1 MTLARIIAI
10 AVLAHMAFVA
20 ARLTASLYALANHA
34 STFTVGVI
42 MALFSLVPMLIAV
55 RAGRWLDAVGARRP
69 VLIGMLLILAGVL
82 LPAAFPYATA
92 DLAPLLVAAALI
104 GTGQTL
110 TMLSI
115 QKVVGDRADPNRRAV
130 AFSWLAL
137 GASVSGFT
145 GPVLSGLFID
155 SFGHRATFGA
165 LMGVM
170 LLALAFAWV
179 NRGLLPARE
188 GRVSGPEP
196 MHPFELLKHTELRH
210 VLIATA
216 LVSMSWDL
224 QTFVIPVH
232 GTRVGLSASEIG
244 FVLGSFAV
252 ATFTI
257 RLAMPRLSQRFT
269 EWQVLTY
276 TLFCATLAF
285 GLFPFFSSLVPLMV
299 VAFLLG
305 LGLAPAR
312 AQDPIVFGVIVPLS
326 LPLQV
331 VHAQAVH
338 QHDADVGAA
347 RRSGCSRAAGAG
359 VRILSRTE
367 APGHD
372 GEDGGVS
379 TRPAWST
386 GTEVRAGHHAAAS
399 RLGRKICTLAGS
411 WLLAPGSSF
420 RSRWP
425 SCPRGPSGRPSCS
438 SKCNRSAT

>member
-42 MALFSLVPMLIAV
+42 MALFSLVPMLLAV

-69 VLIGMLLILAGVL
+69 VLIGTLLIFGGVL
-82 LPAAFPYATA
+82 LPAAFSYATA

-110 TMLSI
+110 IMLSV
-115 QKVVGDRADPNRRAV
+115 QKVVGDRADPNRRAA

-137 GASVSGFT
+137 GASISGFT
-145 GPVLSGLFID
+145 GPVMSGLLID
-155 SFGHRATFGA
+155 SFGHRATFGV
-165 LMGVM
+165 LVGLM
-170 LLALAFAWV
+170 LLALAFVWG
-179 NRGLLPARE
+179 NRALLPARE

-196 MHPFELLKHTELRH
+196 MHPLELLKHTELRH

-257 RLAMPRLSQRFT
+257 RLAMPWLSQRFT

-285 GLFPFFSSLVPLMV
+285 GLFPFFSSLSPLIA

-305 LGLAPAR
+305 LGLGA
-312 AQDPIVFGVIVPLS
+312 AQPNVMSLVHSRSPQGRVGEALGLRSMIIHSSQVS
-326 LPLQV
+326 LPLV
-331 VHAQAVH
+331 FGAFGSVL
-338 QHDADVGAA
+338 GAA
-347 RRSGCSRAAGAG
+347 AMFWTMAVLVCTGGVAAVRWGKHRRAA
-359 VRILSRTE
+359 T
-367 APGHD
+367 
-372 GEDGGVS
+372 
-379 TRPAWST
+379 
-386 GTEVRAGHHAAAS
+386 
-399 RLGRKICTLAGS
+399 
-411 WLLAPGSSF
+411 
-420 RSRWP
+420 
-425 SCPRGPSGRPSCS
+425 PRHQT
-438 SKCNRSAT
+438 A

>member
-20 ARLTASLYALANHA
+20 ARMTASLYALANHA

-55 RAGRWLDAVGARRP
+55 RVGRWLDAVGPRRP
-69 VLIGMLLILAGVL
+69 TLTGALLILGGAL
-82 LPAAFPYATA
+82 LPAIFPYANA
-92 DLAPLLVAAALI
+92 DVAPLLVAAALI

-115 QKVVGDRADPNRRAV
+115 QKVVGDRADPNRRAA

-145 GPVLSGLFID
+145 GPVLSGLLID

-170 LLALAFAWV
+170 LLALSFAWV

-188 GRVSGPEP
+188 GTVTGPEP

-224 QTFVIPVH
+224 QTFVIPVQ

-244 FVLGSFAV
+244 FVLGGFAL

-257 RLAMPRLSQRFT
+257 RLAMPWLSGRFT

-285 GLFPFFSSLVPLMV
+285 GLFPLFSSLLPLMA

-305 LGLAPAR
+305 LGLGA
-312 AQDPIVFGVIVPLS
+312 AQPNVMSLVHSRSPQGRVGEALGLRSTIIHSSQVALPLVFGAFGSVL
-326 LPLQV
+326 
-331 VHAQAVH
+331 
-338 QHDADVGAA
+338 GAA
-347 RRSGCSRAAGAG
+347 AMFWTMAVLVC
-359 VRILSRTE
+359 T
-367 APGHD
+367 
-372 GEDGGVS
+372 GGV
-379 TRPAWST
+379 AA
-386 GTEVRAGHHAAAS
+386 VRWGKH
-399 RLGRKICTLAGS
+399 RRGS
-411 WLLAPGSSF
+411 AH
-420 RSRWP
+420 RHQ
-425 SCPRGPSGRPSCS
+425 
-438 SKCNRSAT
+438 NA